1 MATWSETARRD
12 FREREDYRKKHGELD
27 RYRKRGDYSDED
39 YNSRLVDARLD
50 NVESRDWED
59 DAFDMDNTLM
69 QIRNAGPDD
78 DVSDSLARLRAR
90 YDYIESKLDR
100 YDADYDYL
108 MANYDALKDYSVSK
122 LMSQGTEIKEE
133 QLENIRED
141 GKPKSYDDLWKNR
154 EG

>member
-1 MATWSETARRD
+1 MATWSERARQD

-27 RYRKRGDYSDED
+27 RYRKRGDYDNKTYHE
-39 YNSRLVDARLD
+39 RLVDARLD
-50 NVESRDWED
+50 VEESRDWED
-59 DAFDMDNTLM
+59 DAFDMDAALT

-78 DVSDSLARLRAR
+78 DVSADISRLRAR

-108 MANYDALKDYSVSK
+108 MANYAALKDYSVSK
-122 LMSQGTEIKEE
+122 LMSQGAEIKET
-133 QLENIRED
+133 QLENIKED
-141 GKPKSYDDLWKNR
+141 GEPRSYDDLWNTR